1 MSDDLRE
8 QEASGLIPESA
19 TAARRLLSVLGL
31 DADDGIPDVTTLWS
45 QQDALGRIPIGLQAG
60 GSPVWLDL
68 NDHHAGGNGPH
79 GVLVGTDGSGKSVA
93 LQSMVFALCAQHS
106 PEQLQV
112 MCLSPRERSVRDDFV
127 DYPHM
132 VDIPAGTD
140 HSSILLSLLAERGER
155 GTGKA
160 GAEPALVVV
169 VDDLGLYDDRES
181 SLSVAATLYSLMRYG
196 RRLGVHVLAS
206 MEELS
211 RRSTMQVV
219 SQADYRI
226 VQRTATS
233 EESRQLIGSSRA
245 AELFLYAGLGLFCTS
260 PSADPVYFRA
270 FQVPPDLIR
279 DVGRQLAS
287 R

>member
-1 MSDDLRE
+1 
-8 QEASGLIPESA
+8 
-19 TAARRLLSVLGL
+19 
-31 DADDGIPDVTTLWS
+31 
-45 QQDALGRIPIGLQAG
+45 
-60 GSPVWLDL
+60 
-68 NDHHAGGNGPH
+68 
-79 GVLVGTDGSGKSVA
+79 
-93 LQSMVFALCAQHS
+93 
-106 PEQLQV
+106 
-112 MCLSPRERSVRDDFV
+112 
-127 DYPHM
+127 
-132 VDIPAGTD
+132 
-140 HSSILLSLLAERGER
+140 
-155 GTGKA
+155 
-160 GAEPALVVV
+160 
-169 VDDLGLYDDRES
+169 
-181 SLSVAATLYSLMRYG
+181 MRYG